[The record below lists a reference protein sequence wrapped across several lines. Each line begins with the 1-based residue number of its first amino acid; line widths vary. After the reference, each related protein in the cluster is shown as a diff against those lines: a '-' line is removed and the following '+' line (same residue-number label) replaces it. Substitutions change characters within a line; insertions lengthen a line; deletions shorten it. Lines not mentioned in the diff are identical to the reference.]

1 MLNTILAII
10 SGFLPLISK
19 LADLFRA
26 RAEKAQ
32 RDEAKDD
39 GASAAENE
47 TLQTIADVAD
57 VQTLNNAAAP
67 SDPSV
72 VADRLRRDASAAAR
86 GADQPGPGLNA
97 K

>member
-10 SGFLPLISK
+10 SGFLPLVSK

-57 VQTLNNAAAP
+57 AQSHINAAGP
-67 SDPSV
+67 SGPTD
-72 VADRLRRDASAAAR
+72 VADRLRHEAAAAAR
-86 GADQPGPGLNA
+86 GTDQPGSGLNA

>member
-19 LADLFRA
+19 LADFLRA
-26 RAEKAQ
+26 RAESAQ
-32 RDEAKDD
+32 RDEAKAD

-57 VQTLNNAAAP
+57 AQTRINAAGPA
-67 SDPSV
+67 D
-72 VADRLRRDASAAAR
+72 VASIADGLRRDAGAAAR
-86 GADQPGPGLNA
+86 GADQPGSGLNA